1 MKTTNPL
8 VYNITLKIGSD
19 LSESWLDAMKATF
32 LPECTD
38 GTIIVASQVNE
49 VLIPSEDGD
58 KTYSIQ
64 FIFASRDIYDKDGL
78 LMLGKFLKLL
88 DGQFL
93 GQYVYFTTK
102 MEVLHEC
109 VVHSDN

>member
-1 MKTTNPL
+1 MK
-8 VYNITLKIGSD
+8 S
-19 LSESWLDAMKATF
+19 SF
-32 LPECTD
+32 LPACTD
-38 GTIIVASQVNE
+38 GSIIVASQVNE
-49 VLIPSEDGD
+49 ILVASEDGD
-58 KTYSIQ
+58 KSYSIQ
-64 FIFASRDIYDKDGL
+64 FIFASREIYDKDGL
-78 LMLGKFLKLL
+78 VMLGKFLKLL